1 MLVARV
7 LFWPNGF
14 NTSEWP
20 QLEKRWH
27 KELKALEKHECPYS
41 PTYSLY
47 FLRVSSFVS
56 YMEDLLSSRYNRK
69 REEFFILQDK
79 SSHSCHQNFST
90 SCLGK
95 NSKSG
100 YSHTFSA
107 DDNGHQVKQKSQG
120 KLPQQGHSSENLT
133 IPHAIQN
140 KKEDFG
146 FRCSL
151 TFFAAIAVA
160 TATRRCNKCFNPATK

>member
-1 MLVARV
+1 MKQIEFKQTFFSTKHISCNLPSQNASCQGII
-7 LFWPNGF
+7 LTQSF

-140 KKEDFG
+140 KRKTLALD
-146 FRCSL
+146 
-151 TFFAAIAVA
+151 VV
-160 TATRRCNKCFNPATK
+160 